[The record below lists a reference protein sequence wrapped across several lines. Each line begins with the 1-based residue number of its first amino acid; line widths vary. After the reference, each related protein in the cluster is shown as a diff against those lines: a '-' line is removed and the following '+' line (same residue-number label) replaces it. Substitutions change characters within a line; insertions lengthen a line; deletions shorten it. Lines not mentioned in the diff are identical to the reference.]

1 MGNTKLERP
10 LRRTQIAS
18 TVAALLLPAVVM
30 ADVKLPEV
38 AVGAG
43 MRASYTSL
51 ENGAGEDKRSNDFN
65 LDSVRLFVSGSVTD
79 TIKFN
84 FNTDYDGSDEKVKV
98 LDALGRFEYSDTMN
112 IWVGR
117 FLPPTD
123 RSNLSGPYYLSTWT
137 FPAVQAYPAIFAGRD
152 DGVAYWGQ
160 VGGGSFKWQAGAF
173 EGVQQ
178 AEGESDELLF
188 AGRLTLNLWDPESGY
203 YNSSTYYGE
212 KEVLAFGLVGQSQDG
227 ESAYSLD
234 ALLETNL
241 GPGVITL
248 EGAYYMYDGLSGL
261 GDSSGVL
268 GGDESDGYFVLGGY
282 LFQPTGPGRL
292 QPTIR
297 YASGSVDKGPEG
309 EVIDYNLNYILKGH
323 SARISATYQTRSDE
337 LYGEDDAFILGVQ
350 LQM

>member
-1 MGNTKLERP
+1 MRVIQRP
-10 LRRTQIAS
+10 RFVCPTLLAA
-18 TVAALLLPAVVM
+18 TVAATLLPLAVQ
-30 ADVKLPEV
+30 AAEVKLPEV
-38 AVGAG
+38 SVGAG

-51 ENGAGEDKRSNDFN
+51 ENGAGEGERSNDFN

-98 LDALGRFEYSDTMN
+98 MDALGRFEYSDTMN

-137 FPAVQAYPAIFAGRD
+137 FPVVQGYPAIFAGRD

-160 VGGGSFKWQAGAF
+160 VGGGSFKWQAGVF
-173 EGVQQ
+173 EGVEQP
-178 AEGESDELLF
+178 EGESDELLY

-227 ESAYSLD
+227 DSAYSLD
-234 ALLETNL
+234 ALMETNV

-248 EGAYYMYDGLSGL
+248 EGAYYMYDGLG
-261 GDSSGVL
+261 GL
-268 GGDESDGYFVLGGY
+268 GGDKSDGYFVLGGY
-282 LFQPTGPGRL
+282 LFQPTGPGRF
-292 QPTIR
+292 QPTVR

-323 SARISATYQTRSDE
+323 SARISATYQTRSDA